1 VKALREKLDARTA
14 RVAVMGIGYVGL
26 PLAAELAR
34 AGFRVTGLDRDAGKV
49 RLLNAG
55 ESAIDDVTSGQLAP
69 HVSAG
74 RLDATTDESVLDE
87 ADAVVVCVPTPLTKS
102 RDPDMRFI
110 VGAIDQIAAHQHKG
124 MLIVL
129 ESTTYPGTTSEV
141 VAPRLGERFRMG
153 EEVFVAFSPERV
165 DPGNAEYSTRNTPKI
180 IGGMTPA
187 CLEMAMALYSGAIDA
202 LVPVSSTEVA
212 EMAKL
217 LENTFRAVNIGLV
230 NEIALMSRR
239 LGIDPHEVIHA
250 AETKPFGYM
259 PFRPGPGL
267 GGHCIPSD
275 PLYLSWKLRT
285 LKYEARF
292 IEVADAV
299 NRSMPAYVVSRVAEV
314 LAERGGALHG
324 ARLLIYGVAYKA
336 NVSDVRESPAFEII
350 DGLAAR
356 GAEVAYMDP
365 RVPSLNEGALQ
376 MRSVDPS
383 SSFAAYDAV
392 VIVTDHD
399 ELERERLLTQA
410 RLIIDTRDCLGGA
423 DKVFGL

>member
-1 VKALREKLDARTA
+1 MSALRDKLEARTA
-14 RVAVMGIGYVGL
+14 RVVVMGIGYVGL
-26 PLAAELAR
+26 PLSAELSR
-34 AGFRVTGLDRDAGKV
+34 AGFRVTGLERAADKV

-69 HVSAG
+69 HVTAG
-74 RLDATTDESVLDE
+74 RLDATTDPDVLGE

-110 VGAIDQIAAHQHKG
+110 VEAVDEIAALQHEG

-129 ESTTYPGTTSEV
+129 ESTTYPGTTREV
-141 VAPRLGERFRMG
+141 VAPRLCERFALG
-153 EEVFVAFSPERV
+153 EQVFVAFSPERT
-165 DPGNAEYSTRNTPKI
+165 DPGNAEFSTRNTPKL

-187 CLEMAMALYSGAIDA
+187 CLEMATALYSGAIDT

-239 LGIDPHEVIHA
+239 LGIDPHEVIRA
-250 AETKPFGYM
+250 AATKPFGYM

-299 NRSMPAYVVSRVAEV
+299 NRSMPAYVVSRVADV
-314 LAERGGALHG
+314 LGDLHG
-324 ARLLIYGVAYKA
+324 ARVLVYGVAYKP

-350 DGLAAR
+350 GGLTAR

-365 RVPSLNEGALQ
+365 RVPAIPGGLHSA
-376 MRSVDPS
+376 DPA
-383 SSFAAYDAV
+383 SSFAPYDAV
-392 VIVTDHD
+392 VIVTDHA
-399 ELERERLLTQA
+399 ELDKERL
-410 RLIIDTRDCLGGA
+410 RRESRVIVDTRDCLGGGEN
-423 DKVFGL
+423 VVGL